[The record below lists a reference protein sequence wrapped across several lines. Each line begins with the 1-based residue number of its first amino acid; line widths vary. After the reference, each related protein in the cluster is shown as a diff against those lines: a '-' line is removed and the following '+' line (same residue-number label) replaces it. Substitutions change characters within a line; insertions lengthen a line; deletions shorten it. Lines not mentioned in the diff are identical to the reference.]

1 MIATTQSQNKLPL
14 PSLIKSVAFT
24 LLLLVI
30 LAPLSAGSSST
41 NDCTSSDPTQRHDRM
56 LELLVQIDNNIEGMM
71 P

>member
-1 MIATTQSQNKLPL
+1 MKATVQSQNDLPL
-14 PSLIKSVAFT
+14 PSLIKFAAFA

-41 NDCTSSDPTQRHDRM
+41 SDCTSSDPTQRQDRM